1 MTKKEIINFL
11 RANKEYLKKKFH
23 VKKIGLFGSF
33 ARDEATEESDIDI
46 VVDMAP
52 LLGNFFALK
61 YFLEEKLKRRVDL
74 GRESQLR
81 LYIKEK
87 IKNEIIYA

>member
-11 RANKEYLKKKFH
+11 RANKEYLRKKFY

-46 VVDMAP
+46 VVDMP
-52 LLGNFFALK
+52 PSFDNFFALK